1 MGESKSKSGKG
12 AGRKKPS
19 SKDKSR
25 SKAVSSGSNDASSGG
40 SVFVTGATGFIG
52 RHLVSALLAR
62 PGGRIFVL
70 VREGSLGR
78 LEARRREWKDTEGRI
93 VAVVGDIGQAGLG
106 IEPEDLA
113 RVRGRVGHFFHVAG
127 LYDMAASDA
136 DLQRT
141 NVAGTEEA
149 VAVAVR
155 IGAARFHHVSSIA
168 AAGRYVGTFRE
179 DMFDEAVGL
188 DDPYFRTK
196 HDSERV
202 VRQACPIP
210 WRIYRPSLVVGHSIT
225 GAMDKVDGPYYLF
238 PALER
243 IAAALPSLL
252 PLPGIDG
259 GSINLVPVDFVA
271 SAIDYLAHREGLDGR
286 TFHLVDPQPLSVGD
300 TLNLFAEAAGAPRF
314 SVRVP
319 GTETALAPITKALSW
334 SAGSTPGK
342 AVEDAVGIP
351 LRALDYVGNPTTFD
365 CSATQAALAGSGIAV
380 PRLETYARTLWLY
393 WQRHLNTNIDHA
405 RSLRHVIRRKT
416 VLITGASAG
425 IGKAAALKLGAA
437 GAHVILVARD
447 ADRLEEVRE
456 QVETVGG
463 KATVYP
469 VNITDEK
476 AVDEMVADVVER
488 FGGVDVL
495 VNNAGRS
502 IRRSLRLSEG
512 RFHDFERTM
521 EINYFAA
528 LRLILGFLPSM
539 RRRRR
544 GQIINVSSIGAQ
556 VGPPRFAA
564 YIASKAALDGF
575 SKCAAPELI
584 GDGIVI
590 TTIHMPLVKTEMVA
604 PTRLYDS
611 FSMITAAQAAD
622 LICTAVVNRPKH
634 VGTTLGLIGQV
645 ASSVVPETFDVA
657 LHMAYRLFPDSAAAR
672 GEVPV
677 QDERPSSLARVFA
690 RLLPGVYW

>member
-1 MGESKSKSGKG
+1 MSHPKPRPSTRDDK
-12 AGRKKPS
+12 RKPVV
-19 SKDKSR
+19 
-25 SKAVSSGSNDASSGG
+25 KAAASLPVVNAAAGG

-52 RHLVSALLAR
+52 RHLVSLLLAR

-70 VREGSLGR
+70 VRAASLGR
-78 LEARRREWKDTEGRI
+78 LEARRREWKDTDGRI
-93 VAVVGDIGQAGLG
+93 GAVVGDVAEPGLG
-106 IEPEDLA
+106 ISSDDLA
-113 RVRGRVGHFFHVAG
+113 KLRGRVGHFFHVAG
-127 LYDMAASDA
+127 LYDMSASEA

-149 VAVAVR
+149 VAAAVR
-155 IGAARFHHVSSIA
+155 MGAARFHHVSSIA
-168 AAGRYVGTFRE
+168 AAGRYAGTFRE
-179 DMFDEAVGL
+179 DMFEEAVGF

-202 VRQACPIP
+202 VRAGCPIA
-210 WRIYRPSLVVGHSIT
+210 WRIYRPALVVGHSMT
-225 GAMDKVDGPYYLF
+225 GAIDKVDGPYYLF

-243 IAAALPSLL
+243 IAAALPSIV

-271 SAIDYLAHREGLDGR
+271 AAIDHIAHADGLDGR
-286 TFHLVDPQPLSVGD
+286 TFHLVDPHPYSVGE
-300 TLNLFAEAAGAPRF
+300 TLNLFADAAGAPRF

-319 GTETALAPITKALSW
+319 GTETALAPLTRALSW
-334 SAGSTPGK
+334 SSGSRPGK
-342 AVEDAVGIP
+342 ALEDMVGIP
-351 LRALDYVGNPTTFD
+351 LRALDYVTNPTTFD
-365 CSATQAALAGSGIAV
+365 CSQTVAALAGSGIRV
-380 PRLETYARTLWLY
+380 PRLETYARNLWLY
-393 WQRHLNTNIDHA
+393 WQRHLNTNTSHA
-405 RSLRHVIRRKT
+405 RNLELAIRGKT

-425 IGKAAALKLGAA
+425 IGKAAALKLGSA

-456 QVETVGG
+456 QVERVGG
-463 KATVYP
+463 KGTVF
-469 VNITDEK
+469 
-476 AVDEMVADVVER
+476 AVDVTDAGAVEAMIADVVER
-488 FGGVDVL
+488 FGGIDVL

-528 LRLILGFLPSM
+528 LRLILGFLPTM
-539 RRRRR
+539 RRRRH
-544 GQIINVSSIGAQ
+544 GQIINVSSIGVQ
-556 VGPPRFAA
+556 VGPPRFSA

-590 TTIHMPLVKTEMVA
+590 TTIHMPLVKTEMIA

-622 LICTAVVNRPKH
+622 LVCTAIVQRPKH
-634 VGTTLGLIGQV
+634 VGTLLGLAGQV
-645 ASSVVPETFDVA
+645 TSSIAPEFFDVA
-657 LHMAYRLFPDSAAAR
+657 LHLAYRLFPDSAAAR

-677 QDERPSSLARVFA
+677 QDEKPSSLARVFA
-690 RLLPGVYW
+690 GLLPGVHW